1 MIVTLVQLLLSIV
14 SGVAVGFTLGL
25 IGGGGSILAIPLL
38 IYFVGIHNTH
48 FAIGTTALAVGVN
61 AYINF
66 FSHRKRV
73 RVKLNAAAVF
83 SIIGSAGV
91 LIGSSVGLI
100 TNSDSLLLL
109 FSFLMIGVG
118 IFMYLGKKKTKA
130 NEDEGKSNDVQK
142 LRYGKLSLSSLMTG
156 FASGFFGIGGGFLI
170 VPALMY
176 STKIEINEA
185 IGTSLLVVGTFG
197 ILTAV
202 RYGISGSLI
211 YSVSLF
217 YIIGGVI
224 GGIVGA
230 RISTGME
237 TFRLKKLFSVIIV
250 IVGLYVMLKTLGLA

>member
-1 MIVTLVQLLLSIV
+1 MIVTMLQFILSVI

-48 FAIGTTALAVGVN
+48 YAIGTTALAVGIN

-66 FSHRKRV
+66 FSYRKRV
-73 RVKLNAAAVF
+73 KLKVNTGVIFAA
-83 SIIGSAGV
+83 IGSAGV
-91 LIGSSVGLI
+91 LIGSSIGLL
-100 TNSDSLLLL
+100 TNSSRLLFLFSLL
-109 FSFLMIGVG
+109 MIAVGV
-118 IFMYLGKKKTKA
+118 FMYVRKRPNAWGSNEELKRDTGKVT
-130 NEDEGKSNDVQK
+130 
-142 LRYGKLSLSSLMTG
+142 RYGKLGYSSLLTG

-202 RYGISGSLI
+202 RYGIAGNLI
-211 YSVSLF
+211 YSISLF
-217 YIIGGVI
+217 YIIGGII
-224 GGIVGA
+224 GGIIGS
-230 RISTGME
+230 RISTGMD
-237 TFRLKKLFSVIIV
+237 TARLKKMFSVII
-250 IVGLYVMLKTLGLA
+250 IVVGIYVMLRTLM